1 MFTIDCSIIC
11 SRFQSLSHHLWFKPL
26 SLRRLM
32 LCCWLLGDC
41 RSVSS
46 RLFGLRV
53 TQVFHRFSGH
63 SLGVWTLHKDFVS
76 GEGLAL
82 SGSRTLKRGGKDVK
96 RPATSDTTTTDHD
109 TVEEAKDTHTRLNP
123 NPDSS
128 VHMDILEDAFKNR
141 FA

>member
-1 MFTIDCSIIC
+1 M
-11 SRFQSLSHHLWFKPL
+11 
-26 SLRRLM
+26 
-32 LCCWLLGDC
+32 
-41 RSVSS
+41 
-46 RLFGLRV
+46 
-53 TQVFHRFSGH
+53 
-63 SLGVWTLHKDFVS
+63 HKDFVS

-82 SGSRTLKRGGKDVK
+82 SGSRTLRRGGKDVK

-109 TVEEAKDTHTRLNP
+109 TVEEAKDASHTRLNP

>member
-1 MFTIDCSIIC
+1 
-11 SRFQSLSHHLWFKPL
+11 
-26 SLRRLM
+26 M

-82 SGSRTLKRGGKDVK
+82 SGSRTLKRGGKDAR

-109 TVEEAKDTHTRLNP
+109 TVEEAPHTRLNP